1 MMMRINI
8 LSFILFVI
16 LAICGVLSYI
26 FWGSLVTL
34 NFVFAYVSFVIIV
47 GMAFIMQRRKI
58 MRLISQA
65 SQEELESLKNLYQS
79 KEEKEEEFWGENEDK
94 DDEKFVKEC
103 ISKKKKFWKSCKKE
117 SGKVGFKMFFMP
129 LRLLTY
135 AVFIV
140 LFLFFLKKELFDF
153 VGFFGGLI
161 VGNFALVMALF
172 LAKVK

>member
-47 GMAFIMQRRKI
+47 GMAFIMQRKKI

-103 ISKKKKFWKSCKKE
+103 ISKKRSFGRVSTKKVARWGLKC
-117 SGKVGFKMFFMP
+117 
-129 LRLLTY
+129 
-135 AVFIV
+135 
-140 LFLFFLKKELFDF
+140 FLCL
-153 VGFFGGLI
+153 
-161 VGNFALVMALF
+161 
-172 LAKVK
+172 

>member
-47 GMAFIMQRRKI
+47 GMAFIMQRKKI

-103 ISKKKKFWKSCKKE
+103 ISKKKEILAEFQQRKWQ
-117 SGKVGFKMFFMP
+117 
-129 LRLLTY
+129 
-135 AVFIV
+135 
-140 LFLFFLKKELFDF
+140 
-153 VGFFGGLI
+153 GG
-161 VGNFALVMALF
+161 V
-172 LAKVK
+172 

>member
-1 MMMRINI
+1 MMRINI

-47 GMAFIMQRRKI
+47 GMAFIMQRKKI

-79 KEEKEEEFWGENEDK
+79 QEEKGEELW
-94 DDEKFVKEC
+94 
-103 ISKKKKFWKSCKKE
+103 
-117 SGKVGFKMFFMP
+117 
-129 LRLLTY
+129 
-135 AVFIV
+135 
-140 LFLFFLKKELFDF
+140 
-153 VGFFGGLI
+153 
-161 VGNFALVMALF
+161 
-172 LAKVK
+172 